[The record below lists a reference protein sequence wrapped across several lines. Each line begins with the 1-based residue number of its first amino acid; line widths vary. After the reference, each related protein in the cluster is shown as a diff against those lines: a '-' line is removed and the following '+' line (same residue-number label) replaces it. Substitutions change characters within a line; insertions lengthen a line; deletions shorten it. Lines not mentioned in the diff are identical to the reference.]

1 MRYRRLKVER
11 ERKKRETQ
19 KPKPK
24 PKPASTAPGEE
35 VGEMTFG
42 YEEEF

>member
-1 MRYRRLKVER
+1 MRARRLKVEK
-11 ERKKRETQ
+11 ERKKRPTPEAKS
-19 KPKPK
+19 KPT
-24 PKPASTAPGEE
+24 STTPGEE